1 MTSDVRDHRDQRSAT
16 LSLCDADLGLATD
29 LYQLTMAA
37 AYHGWRRDE
46 GGEAATATFDL
57 WIRRLPEQRRFL
69 VFAGLEQALASLA
82 ALSFDVERIAWL
94 RRQPPFTGVDDA
106 FFELLAG
113 FRFRGDVRAMAE
125 GTVFFPG
132 EPVLSVTG
140 SLIEAQLVETLLLSI
155 VNFQTAIASKA
166 ARLRLAGGDPD
177 DGGVLLAEFGSRR
190 AHGPQAGVWA
200 ARAAYVGGVD
210 STSNVAAGF
219 HPGVPVVGT
228 MAHSFVM
235 AHADESDAFRRYQET
250 FPDHTIL
257 LVDTYDTLRG
267 VERALATGG
276 PFDGVRLDS
285 GDLGELARGARRLLD
300 EGGRPDATIFA
311 SGDMNEHKI
320 AELRAAGAPIDAFGV
335 GTQLATSADA
345 PYLSGVYKL
354 VRVERG
360 DDRRL
365 TFKASPG
372 KETYPGAKQVVRL
385 LTLGEEGE
393 PGVMVED
400 RLLRRSDAEA
410 FIEGERRAGRQAVP
424 LLTTVMRD
432 GEVVPLEER
441 WRDTGAEAA
450 GAGESA
456 LEAARRR
463 CRSDLARL
471 PAELRSLDARD
482 EATAYRVEV
491 DGALE
496 AELHRLRDRE
506 DT

>member
-1 MTSDVRDHRDQRSAT
+1 MTSEVQAPRTGPSAT

-46 GGEAATATFDL
+46 GGEPATATFDL
-57 WIRRLPEQRRFL
+57 WIRRLPELRRFL
-69 VFAGLEQALASLA
+69 VFAGLEQALASLG
-82 ALSFDVERIAWL
+82 ALSFDAERIAWL
-94 RRQPPFTGVDDA
+94 RRQPPFTGIDEG
-106 FFELLAG
+106 FFELLAD

-125 GTVFFPG
+125 GTVFHPG

-140 SLIEAQLVETLLLSI
+140 NLIEAQLVETLLLSI

-166 ARLRLAGGDPD
+166 ARLRLAGGDPES
-177 DGGVLLAEFGSRR
+177 GGVLLAEFGSRR
-190 AHGPQAGVWA
+190 AHGPQAAVWA
-200 ARAAYVGGVD
+200 ARAAYLGGVD

-219 HPGVPVVGT
+219 LTGVPVVGT

-235 AHADESDAFRRYQET
+235 AHAGEADAFRRYQET

-285 GDLGELARGARRLLD
+285 GDLGELARGTRRLLD

-311 SGDMNEHKI
+311 SGDMNEYRI

-360 DDRRL
+360 GHARL

-372 KETYPGAKQVVRL
+372 KETYPGEKQVVRL
-385 LTLGEEGE
+385 LGEGGEGE
-393 PGVMVED
+393 DGEMVED
-400 RLLRRSDAEA
+400 HLLRRADAAA
-410 FIEGERRAGRQAVP
+410 FVEEQRKAGRRAVP
-424 LLTTVMRD
+424 MLATVMRG
-432 GEVVPLEER
+432 GEIVPPAER
-441 WRDTGAEAA
+441 EHAGAGV
-450 GAGESA
+450 GAGESP

-463 CRSDLARL
+463 CRRDLARL
-471 PAELRSLDARD
+471 PTAARSLEARD
-482 EATAYRVEV
+482 DATAYRVVV
-491 DGALE
+491 DAALE
-496 AELHRLRDRE
+496 AELHRLRQRE
-506 DT
+506 EG